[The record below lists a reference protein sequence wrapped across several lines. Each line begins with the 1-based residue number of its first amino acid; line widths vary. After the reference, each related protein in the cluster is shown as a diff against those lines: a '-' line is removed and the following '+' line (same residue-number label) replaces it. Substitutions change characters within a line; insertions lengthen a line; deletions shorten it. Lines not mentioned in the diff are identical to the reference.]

1 MRALLHI
8 APLLV
13 AGAAGCGAAACT
25 DPCPGAV
32 RVDLVEQRV
41 QLGLEPFTH
50 CTAPSGLVVSF
61 PEYPNDEAACEQ
73 HRAEWLRVVGET

>member
-13 AGAAGCGAAACT
+13 AGAAGCGGVCT

-32 RVDLVEQRV
+32 KVEHVEQRV
-41 QLGLEPFTH
+41 QLGLEPFLH
-50 CTAPSGLVVSF
+50 CTAPSGVVVSF
-61 PEYPNDEAACEQ
+61 PEMPDDAAACSRE
-73 HRAEWLRVVGET
+73 RAEWLRAVGGKT